1 MFGQHFYHKSIRNTV
16 IAFGTIFNNINI
28 KRLDSSGNPLQTI
41 RVPLSYAPKE
51 KFIARL
57 DQNANLTGSDSSVAI
72 TLPRMSFDV
81 NSYSYDPSRKL
92 NKNQKV
98 SVAKNATGDEKR
110 VFTQHS
116 PVPYDVG
123 FELNVFTATS
133 DDGLQIIEQILPYF
147 QPDYT
152 VTMIIDKD
160 IMDTKRDI
168 PFILESVDYEDSYQ
182 GAMTDRRRIIYTLKF
197 TAKIYLYGPIGSS
210 AIIRKSS
217 VDLYDNLATGDTSQG
232 GVGPSRSERVTVT
245 PNPTGADKDDVYTYT
260 ETLEFFNDGLNYDT
274 ETGNDT

>member
-1 MFGQHFYHKSIRNTV
+1 MFGQHFYNKSIRNTV

-57 DQNANLTGSDSSVAI
+57 DQNADLTGSDSSVAI

-81 NSYSYDPSRKL
+81 NSYAYDPSRKL
-92 NKNQKV
+92 NKNQKR
-98 SVAKNATGDEKR
+98 SVAKNASGDEKR
-110 VFTQHS
+110 VFTQFS

-152 VTMIIDKD
+152 VTMIIDRD
-160 IMDTKRDI
+160 YMDTKRDI
-168 PFILESVDYEDSYQ
+168 AFILEGVDYEDSYQ
-182 GAMTDRRRIIYTLKF
+182 GALTDRRRIIYTLKF
-197 TAKIYLYGPIGSS
+197 TAKIYLYGPVSSS
-210 AIIRKSS
+210 AIIRQVSA
-217 VDLYDNLATGDTSQG
+217 DLYTNLAAGDTGQG
-232 GVGPSRSERVTVT
+232 NTGPSRSERVTVT
-245 PNPTGADKDDVYTYT
+245 PNPTSADKDDVYTYT
-260 ETLEFFNDGLNYDT
+260 ETLEFFDDGKNYDT